1 MCFTE
6 TQSYINTILLL
17 FGAYYTRKKL
27 KLSLLL
33 LFLSTKDLIQGLSYR
48 YIDNKKILNILGKLS
63 WIHISLQPFMVN
75 LFVSHFDTNKNHQTY
90 WNLIYILSI
99 LYAIL
104 NILTLKEFNI
114 DNDPLCDLNKC
125 YDFCTRETTLK
136 IGKYHIKYKFARD
149 NDKFM
154 FWMIYLLVMLLPA
167 FFTNARPIIL
177 LWALF
182 IIIIRIITCM
192 FKLHIGE
199 YAAIWCFLSI
209 IFFLPIAIFEKKIIK
224 ILT

>member
-27 KLSLLL
+27 KLSIPL
-33 LFLSTKDLIQGLSYR
+33 LFLSIKDLIQGLSYR
-48 YIDNKKILNILGKLS
+48 YINNKKILNILGKLS
-63 WIHISLQPFMVN
+63 WIHISLQPFTVN
-75 LFVSHFDTNKNHQTY
+75 LFVSHFDTNKNHKTY

-114 DNDPLCDLNKC
+114 DNDPLCN
-125 YDFCTRETTLK
+125 YDNNYDYCSKDTTLEL
-136 IGKYHIKYKFARD
+136 GKYHIKYKFARD

-154 FWMIYLLVMLLPA
+154 ISIIYILIMLLPA
-167 FFTNARPIIL
+167 LFTNSRPIII
-177 LWALF
+177 LWTLF
-182 IIIIRIITCM
+182 IIIIKFITI
-192 FKLHIGE
+192 KLNIHLGE
-199 YAAIWCFLSI
+199 YAAMWCFLSI
-209 IFFLPIAIFEKKIIK
+209 IFVLPIAIFEKKIVK
-224 ILT
+224 ILN